1 MIEPVILNFEG
12 AVLCGASE
20 AMSLQTFTPWT
31 LWPRVMPRLAQIS
44 NRSSQD
50 LISLRNFNGIPVF
63 GPQAN
68 PNFTYWGGVEVLEAN
83 KGFEHLEIPA
93 GTYAVFHY
101 KGLSSDST
109 IWRYIYSQ
117 WLPNSKW
124 ELDERPHFERLGS
137 KYKNDDPTSEE
148 DIYIP
153 IRPKK

>member
-1 MIEPVILNFEG
+1 MIEPVILNFDG

-31 LWPRVMPRLAQIS
+31 LWPRVMPRLAQIR
-44 NRSSQD
+44 NRTSQD

-68 PNFTYWGGVEVLEAN
+68 PDFTYWGGVAVLEAN

-117 WLPNSKW
+117 WLPNSEW